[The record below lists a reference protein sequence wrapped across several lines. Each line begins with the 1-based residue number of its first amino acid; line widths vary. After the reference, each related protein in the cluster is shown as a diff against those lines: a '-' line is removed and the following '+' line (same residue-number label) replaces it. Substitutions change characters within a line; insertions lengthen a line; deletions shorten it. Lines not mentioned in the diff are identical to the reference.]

1 MWFIDSVVNFVRSF
15 GFFEKQ
21 GKVLF
26 LGLDNAGKTTLL
38 GQIAANRRVA
48 MAPTVH
54 PNNEQIKVG
63 NVVFDTFDLGG
74 RQGAPRLWQ
83 DYLVDANAVF
93 FLVDATDRARF
104 PEARAELEALWAMEE
119 LRNTPFVILGNKIDR
134 PLAVGEAELYDKLG
148 LGPEGPCGNRAVKLF
163 MCSVKMRQGY
173 IDGFYWLEK
182 NL

>member
-1 MWFIDSVVNFVRSF
+1 MWFIDSVISFVRSF

-21 GKVLF
+21 GKLLF

-38 GQIAANRRVA
+38 GQIAANRCVA
-48 MAPTVH
+48 MAPTMH

-63 NVVFDTFDLGG
+63 N
-74 RQGAPRLWQ
+74 
-83 DYLVDANAVF
+83 DYFVDANAVF
-93 FLVDATDRARF
+93 FLVDATDWARF

-134 PLAVGEAELYDKLG
+134 PLAVSEAELYHELG
-148 LGPEGPCGNRAVKLF
+148 LGPEGPCANRAVKLF

>member
-1 MWFIDSVVNFVRSF
+1 MWFIDSVINFVQSF

-38 GQIAANRRVA
+38 GQIAENRRVA
-48 MAPTVH
+48 MAPTMH

-74 RQGAPRLWQ
+74 HQGARRLWQ
-83 DYLVDANAVF
+83 DYFVDANAVF
-93 FLVDATDRARF
+93 FLVDATDWARF
-104 PEARAELEALWAMEE
+104 PEARAELEALLAIKD
-119 LRNTPFVILGNKIDR
+119 LRNTPFAILGNKMDR
-134 PLAVGEAELYDKLG
+134 PLAVSEAELYHELG
-148 LGPEGPCGNRAVKLF
+148 LGPEGPCANRAVKLF
-163 MCSVKMRQGY
+163 MCSVKKRQGY
-173 IDGFYWLEK
+173 TDIFYWLEK